1 MLSKNIEV
9 YRKVSKCYRKISK
22 NIEKYQ
28 KVIEKYRKT
37 SKNIEKLSKNVE
49 KYRKI
54 STSGLGG
61 DLIGE
66 TSLLSPSQTPT
77 NLQNAA
83 VVFIHGSGIL
93 SQGVDLI
100 RQGKCYDRSG
110 ETIM

>member
-1 MLSKNIEV
+1 MSDAYYRELSLMAGHL
-9 YRKVSKCYRKISK
+9 
-22 NIEKYQ
+22 
-28 KVIEKYRKT
+28 
-37 SKNIEKLSKNVE
+37 LSSL
-49 KYRKI
+49 
-54 STSGLGG
+54 ST
-61 DLIGE
+61 IGE